1 MSQPLPDRPTIVGQ
15 PSPLAGWPTL
25 DDHRAELVPYQSA
38 DLIPVDDRRVV
49 GYERYA
55 GMLVPVYES
64 RQLPAIQPLPPQRHG
79 IDPMAQRM
87 LYGGVGTG
95 AAAAGVGWGLGEA
108 AAGLSSGGGLLLLC
122 LLAAWKLSSSRG
134 QGNTHITQT
143 VHHHNRW
150 FGKSTTNL

>member
-1 MSQPLPDRPTIVGQ
+1 MSLPDQRPTELVGQ
-15 PSPLAGWPTL
+15 PQPRLYELEPYERPGMIWVAGPGNQFV
-25 DDHRAELVPYQSA
+25 AVPRDILPADYFQSA
-38 DLIPVDDRRVV
+38 PPARDLTPR
-49 GYERYA
+49 
-55 GMLVPVYES
+55 P
-64 RQLPAIQPLPPQRHG
+64 G
-79 IDPMAQRM
+79 IDPVAQRM

-122 LLAAWKLSSSRG
+122 LLAAWKLSTSRG
-134 QGNTHITQT
+134 GGNTTRITQT